1 MRQYR
6 YDYLHSSVRQS
17 IPDSIVST
25 PAHIWTGVAL
35 MHAAVTYNVSTSHEC
50 DKRRESEW
58 IAKLDVNV
66 YAVSIRYASEPSI
79 VVELLFNFSPHV

>member
-1 MRQYR
+1 
-6 YDYLHSSVRQS
+6 
-17 IPDSIVST
+17 
-25 PAHIWTGVAL
+25 